1 MNFKTTTIHPPS
13 KKEIRVLRVLILM
26 GLVSIVF
33 FLNTMFQKSQISY
46 FPLYILLMITM
57 LYYCLKYLHEW
68 YHYFSISA
76 EKIPV
81 ASKFYTVDI
90 LTTYCAGEPFEML
103 QQTLIAIQNI
113 TYPHTAWC
121 CDEADDAEVKKLCLQ
136 LGVRHVTRIIKNDA
150 KAGNINNALQ
160 YATGELCVI
169 LDPDHIPSPDFLD
182 HVVAYFD
189 DPAIGFV
196 QVVQAYHN
204 QKESLVAKGA
214 AQQTYQFYGP
224 MMMSMNSYGTVQA
237 IGANCT
243 FRRSAL
249 DSIGGHASGLAED
262 MHTAMQ
268 LHAKGWRSLYVPSI
282 LTRGLVPATMSSYFK
297 QQLKWSRG
305 TWELLLTIYPRLF
318 SKFTWRQKIHY
329 ASLPFHYLSGFV
341 FLINFLIPVI
351 SLFTG
356 FIPLQM
362 DVVSFLLA
370 ALPLFS
376 MGVLIRHFV
385 QKWVAE
391 EEERGF
397 HIVGG
402 ILQIGTW
409 WIHSIGFIY
418 TLLRKNVPYLPTPK
432 NDHDPLPLSLSL
444 PNIIVGVVSLAAI
457 VYGLW
462 HDYNPYTIFMVLL
475 AFMQILFML
484 FIFSV
489 SGYTSDNSRAN
500 RLLVKLREHTWLI
513 IKTHGFLRTYSL
525 PLAFVVLV
533 LFGFGYWRQQQLPD
547 FLPKPLPGLN
557 VFYRGLHQQSDT
569 GGRSLKGTVFSVAAT
584 QNDIAIISFEVPW
597 GKGEKNSL
605 DTANINQVYKLHALP
620 LLAWSLWQNDSLNH
634 IAKDPDVM
642 SRIIAGKYDDQLR
655 SFATQVARL
664 NKPVY
669 ISCNTAVAQN
679 KYPLFAQVADK
690 PENYIAAWKY
700 VHDLFD
706 EVGADKVIWIW
717 TPWDSFI
724 GSQYFPGNDYV
735 DWLGLDLTKFSK
747 DKSSVNTNSFD
758 SLYRPFHKLPLFKS
772 GLPVIVTA
780 TPGFTKDKEA
790 WWNNAWENI
799 DTAFNEIKSVIVYGE
814 NDAPDEKAGI
824 ATGLL
829 SVEVILANAPKSA
842 IPIEL
847 KKTGTES
854 SVSFVKK
861 IRFPDATKSIVYNK
875 GVYWF
880 QNRHTLNLK
889 IVQAD
894 IAAMRKMGINTVE
907 RTMPGFYDDNLG
919 KVLDKNGMHLI
930 PRFWVSGSPEAI
942 ADDKKMRQQKEK
954 ILKTIRK
961 NLNKKYITAW
971 NLGEDVLYTLS
982 NQTFKP
988 DYFHY
993 RQKYIAWLSDL
1004 CHQIRLLDTVRPL
1017 VMDLHWDINGQK
1029 RFHYYKVHVPEINT
1043 FMLEADVKFPTGFKK
1058 PLENGMAWGKVPV
1071 EFWPLVPSMQQ
1082 SGIIPAWQD
1091 VENTAYV
1098 ALNGLLD
1105 LEGRKKQWYG
1115 KVDSTWGNNIIA
1127 QSPIPDIK
1135 ILKPARVTHENA
1147 GLTYHLL
1154 QRKGDGQWR
1163 LVNGE
1168 EKKMRFEWYLVRKD
1182 QYGNTM
1188 YIKKIGEGH
1197 FFDLT
1202 IPSEP
1207 QYYLLYVEAISGEDV
1222 KVMTS
1227 SLNTP
1232 LE

>member
-1 MNFKTTTIHPPS
+1 
-13 KKEIRVLRVLILM
+13 
-26 GLVSIVF
+26 
-33 FLNTMFQKSQISY
+33 MFQKSQISY

-57 LYYCLKYLHEW
+57 LYYCFKYLHEW

-76 EKIPV
+76 EKIPI

-90 LTTYCAGEPFEML
+90 LTTYCAGEPFDML
-103 QQTLIAIQNI
+103 EQTLSAIQNI
-113 TYPHTAWC
+113 PYPHTAWC

-136 LGVRHVTRIIKNDA
+136 LGVRHITRYIKNDA

-243 FRRSAL
+243 FRRQAL

-318 SKFTWRQKIHY
+318 SKFTLRQKIHY
-329 ASLPFHYLSGFV
+329 GTLPFHYLSGFV

-362 DVVSFLLA
+362 DVVNFLLA

-391 EEERGF
+391 TEERGF

-418 TLLRKNVPYLPTPK
+418 TLLRKKVPYLPTPK
-432 NDHDPLPLSLSL
+432 NDHDPLPLLLSL
-444 PNIIVGVVSLAAI
+444 PNIIVAVVSLAAI
-457 VYGLW
+457 IYGLW

-475 AFMQILFML
+475 AFMQILFMA
-484 FIFSV
+484 FILSV
-489 SGYTSDNSRAN
+489 SGYTSDTSRLN
-500 RLLVKLREHTWLI
+500 RLFVKLREHTWLI

-525 PLAFVVLV
+525 PLAFLVLV
-533 LFGFGYWRQQQLPD
+533 FFVFGYWQQQQLPD
-547 FLPKPLPGLN
+547 FLARPLPGLN
-557 VFYRGLHQQSDT
+557 VFYRGLHLQSDT
-569 GGRSLKGTVFSVAAT
+569 NINRLNDSVFTTSIM
-584 QNDIAIISFEVPW
+584 QKDIAIISFEVPW

-605 DTANINQVYKLHALP
+605 DTDYINQVYNLHALP
-620 LLAWSLWQNDSLNH
+620 LLAFSLWQNDSVNH

-642 SRIIAGKYDDQLR
+642 NRIIAGKYDEQLR
-655 SFATQVARL
+655 SFAIQVAHL

-669 ISCNTAVAQN
+669 ISCNTVVAQY
-679 KYPLFAQVADK
+679 KYPLFAQALYK

-717 TPWDSFI
+717 TPVDSLNA
-724 GSQYFPGNDYV
+724 SQYYPGNDYV
-735 DWLGLDLTKFSK
+735 DWLGLDITNLNTDKFT
-747 DKSSVNTNSFD
+747 VNSNSFD
-758 SLYRPFHKLPLFKS
+758 SLYRPFHRLPLFKS
-772 GLPVIVTA
+772 GLPVIITA
-780 TPGFTKDKEA
+780 TFPFTKTKEE
-790 WWNNAWENI
+790 WWNNAWKNI
-799 DTAFNEIKSVIVYGE
+799 DTAFTEIKSVVVNGE
-814 NDAPDEKAGI
+814 NDAVNKKWATY
-824 ATGLL
+824 TGLP
-829 SVEVILANAPKSA
+829 SVELILAKAPKSVRPFEMENIGRQSA
-842 IPIEL
+842 MRL
-847 KKTGTES
+847 A
-854 SVSFVKK
+854 KK
-861 IRFPDATKSIVYNK
+861 IALPDATKSVVYDK

-894 IAAMRKMGINTVE
+894 IVAMKKMGINAVE

-919 KVLDKNGMHLI
+919 RVLEDNGMHLI
-930 PRFWVSGSPEAI
+930 PRFWLLGSPDEI
-942 ADDKKMRQQKEK
+942 ADDKKMKQQKEE
-954 ILKTIRK
+954 ILKTIKK
-961 NLNKKYITAW
+961 NLNKKYIIAW
-971 NLGEDVLYTLS
+971 NLGEDVLYRLS
-982 NQTFKP
+982 NQIFKP
-988 DYFHY
+988 DYFYY

-1004 CHQIRLLDTVRPL
+1004 CHQIRLLDSVRPL
-1017 VMDLHWDINGQK
+1017 VMDLHWDINGEKQ
-1029 RFHYYKVHVPEINT
+1029 FHYYQTHVPEIDT
-1043 FMLEADVKFPTGFKK
+1043 YMLEADVKYPMGFKK
-1058 PLENGMAWGKVPV
+1058 QLKNGMAWSKVPV
-1071 EFWPLVPSMQQ
+1071 ESWPLLPSIRQ
-1082 SGIIPAWQD
+1082 SGTIPAWQD
-1091 VENTAYV
+1091 VENTAYI

-1105 LEGRKKQWYG
+1105 LQGRKTQWYG
-1115 KVDSTWGNNIIA
+1115 KVDSTWGNNTIV
-1127 QSPIPDIK
+1127 QSSIPEVK

-1147 GLTYHLL
+1147 VLTYHLL
-1154 QRKGDGQWR
+1154 YKKEDEQWR
-1163 LVNGE
+1163 LFDGE
-1168 EKKMRFEWYLVRKD
+1168 EKKIRFEWYLVRID
-1182 QYGNTM
+1182 QYGNNM

-1197 FFDLT
+1197 FFDLK
-1202 IPSEP
+1202 IPKEP
-1207 QYYLLYVEAISGEDV
+1207 QYYKLYVEAISGEDV

-1227 SLNTP
+1227 ALNTS

>member
-1 MNFKTTTIHPPS
+1 M
-13 KKEIRVLRVLILM
+13 LRVLILM
-26 GLVSIVF
+26 GLVSIVL
-33 FLNTMFQKSQISY
+33 FLNTMFQKNQISY
-46 FPLYILLMITM
+46 FPLYVLLMITM

-90 LTTYCAGEPFEML
+90 LTTYCAGEPFDML
-103 QQTLIAIQNI
+103 EQTLIAIQNI
-113 TYPHTAWC
+113 AYPHTAWC
-121 CDEADDAEVKKLCLQ
+121 CDEADDVEVKKLCLQ
-136 LGVRHVTRIIKNDA
+136 LGVRHVTRHIKNDA

-169 LDPDHIPSPDFLD
+169 LDPDHIPSPEFLD

-196 QVVQAYHN
+196 QVVQAYYN

-224 MMMSMNSYGTVQA
+224 MMMSMHSYGTVQA

-243 FRRSAL
+243 FRRAAI

-268 LHAKGWRSLYVPSI
+268 LHAKGWCSLYVPSI

-305 TWELLLTIYPRLF
+305 TWELLLTTYPRLF
-318 SKFTWRQKIHY
+318 SKFTWRQKVHY

-391 EEERGF
+391 KEERGF

-432 NDHDPLPLSLSL
+432 NDHDPLPLLLSI
-444 PNIIVGVVSLAAI
+444 PNILVGVVSLAAI
-457 VYGLW
+457 IYGLW

-475 AFMQILFML
+475 AFMQILFMA
-484 FIFSV
+484 FILSI
-489 SGYTSDNSRAN
+489 SGYTSDTSKVN
-500 RLLVKLREHTWLI
+500 RVLVKLRQHTWLI

-525 PLAFVVLV
+525 PLAFLVLV
-533 LFGFGYWRQQQLPD
+533 LFAFGYWQQQQLPD
-547 FLPKPLPGLN
+547 FLPKPLQGLN
-557 VFYRGLHQQSDT
+557 VFYKGLHLQGEVDRS
-569 GGRSLKGTVFSVAAT
+569 SLKGTVFTVAAT
-584 QNDIAIISFEVPW
+584 QKDIAIISLEVPW
-597 GKGEKNSL
+597 GKSEKNSL
-605 DTANINQVYKLHALP
+605 DTAYINQIYNLQALP
-620 LLAWSLWQNDSLNH
+620 LLTWSLWQNDSVNH
-634 IAKDPDVM
+634 VAKDPDVM
-642 SRIIAGKYDDQLR
+642 NRIITGKYDDQLR
-655 SFATQVARL
+655 SFAAQVARL

-669 ISCNTAVAQN
+669 ISCNTSVSKN
-679 KYPLFAQVADK
+679 KYPLFAAASYK
-690 PENYIAAWKY
+690 PESYIAAWKY

-706 EVGADKVIWIW
+706 EEGADKVIWIW
-717 TPWDSFI
+717 TPWDSFM

-735 DWLGLDLTKFSK
+735 DWLGLDITKLNN
-747 DKSSVNTNSFD
+747 DKSSVKANSFD
-758 SLYRPFHKLPLFKS
+758 SLYRPFHRLALFKS
-772 GLPVIVTA
+772 GLPVIITA
-780 TPGFTKDKEA
+780 NADFAGDKGA
-790 WWNNAWENI
+790 WWNNAWKNI
-799 DTAFNEIKSVIVYGE
+799 DTVFTEIKSVIVYGE
-814 NDAPDEKAGI
+814 NDTLNKNAVTGK
-824 ATGLL
+824 GLL
-829 SVEVILANAPKSA
+829 SIETILSKAPKSDM
-842 IPIEL
+842 PIEM
-847 KKTGTES
+847 KAISRKSTGGEI
-854 SVSFVKK
+854 KK
-861 IRFPDATKSIVYNK
+861 IRFPEGTKSVIYNK

-894 IAAMRKMGINTVE
+894 IGAMKKMGINAVE

-930 PRFWVSGSPEAI
+930 PRFWISGSPEVI
-942 ADDKKMRQQKEK
+942 GDDKKMKRQTDE

-961 NLNKKYITAW
+961 NLDKKYIIAW

-988 DYFHY
+988 NYFHY
-993 RQKYIAWLSDL
+993 QQKYTAWLSDL
-1004 CHQIRLLDTVRPL
+1004 CRQIRLLDTVRPL
-1017 VMDLHWDINGQK
+1017 VIDLHWDINGQR
-1029 RFHYYKVHVPEINT
+1029 RFHYYKAQVPEINT
-1043 FMLEADVKFPTGFKK
+1043 FMLEADVKFPMGVNKA
-1058 PLENGMAWGKVPV
+1058 LESGMAWGKVPV
-1071 EFWPLVPSMQQ
+1071 ELWPLMPSIRQ
-1082 SGIIPAWQD
+1082 SGTIPAWQD
-1091 VENTAYV
+1091 VENTAYIS
-1098 ALNGLLD
+1098 LNGLLD
-1105 LEGRKKQWYG
+1105 LQGRKKQWYG
-1115 KVDSTWGNNIIA
+1115 KVDSTWGNNSIV
-1127 QSPIPDIK
+1127 QSPIPEIK
-1135 ILKPARVTHENA
+1135 ILKPARVTNENA

-1154 QRKGDGQWR
+1154 HRKADGQWR
-1163 LVNGE
+1163 LFDRE
-1168 EKKMRFEWYLVRKD
+1168 EKNIRFEWYLVRRD
-1182 QYGNTM
+1182 QYENTM
-1188 YIKKIGEGH
+1188 YIKKIGEGA
-1197 FFDLT
+1197 FFNLV
-1202 IPSEP
+1202 IPKEP
-1207 QYYLLYVEAISGEDV
+1207 QYYLLYVEAISGENV
-1222 KVMTS
+1222 KVVTS
-1227 SLNTP
+1227 TLNTP
-1232 LE
+1232 LEW